1 MRNKIE
7 SYNFLEG
14 GRSFYYGD
22 IFSGLSNER
31 MSPALYFSPGSPPPY
46 FANMEKI
53 LSSSA
58 SIPKHSLDNILYYLT
73 LEEIKNTKPPTVIP
87 QKRHPHF
94 LFQYYKNFQ
103 VRKRLKDTALSLL
116 KTQYTKFPVDHGVN

>member
-31 MSPALYFSPGSPPPY
+31 MSPALYFTPGIPPPY
-46 FANMEKI
+46 SANMEKI
-53 LSSSA
+53 LLSLA
-58 SIPKHSLDNILYYLT
+58 CIPKRSLDNILHYLT
-73 LEEIKNTKPPTVIP
+73 MEEIKNTKSPTVFP
-87 QKRHPHF
+87 QKRHQHF

-116 KTQYTKFPVDHGVN
+116 KTQYTKFPVDHGSG